1 MRTSDNPSSHR
12 IITLPMRNKREPT
25 SGLEPLTCSLRV
37 ILRRCRGVQRVANPA
52 YLSGF
57 LFSGLLRVAPYCVPG
72 GIRVV
77 SGEGHGCFTILLP
90 RARIRSYAQ
99 HLTRDAIDPQLTL
112 DRYSRWMPSIGCN
125 TAGGIDEALG

>member
-37 ILRRCRGVQRVANPA
+37 IASGVAGGCSGVANPA

-57 LFSGLLRVAPYCVPG
+57 FSPVCCVLHRIALP
-72 GIRVV
+72 VV
-77 SGEGHGCFTILLP
+77 SEWYQEVMDYHSSNSP
-90 RARIRSYAQ
+90 
-99 HLTRDAIDPQLTL
+99 
-112 DRYSRWMPSIGCN
+112 
-125 TAGGIDEALG
+125 E